1 MGASAMSRWLPTA
14 LKQKL
19 RALPQWSA
27 IALREPQAAVEV
39 RMFAAGGNFDV
50 TRNSVV
56 AALRPLT
63 LAVGL
68 GEQIISTMKEGS
80 EPALH
85 FVDLESRH
93 TLGVQHLRQI
103 RDPSLAASQIGLFEI
118 RHGAQYCV
126 RWPYRP
132 WNRWLQN
139 RAMRKHSDPNNFSM
153 PPAAVQQLMIFYIRP
168 RPVVLVSVDDGHHS
182 NIFPMDLIGHIAP
195 DYFTLALRSTS
206 QSIATMKTAR
216 RVALSSIA
224 AQDRAIA
231 YQLGAHHKNV
241 QVEWDRLPFRIQ
253 RSNNYALPCPET
265 ALGIRELDI
274 LSFESIGSHTF
285 FITRIASERSFRDSP
300 QLCHTSGIHQYF
312 RSRNGG
318 VLQLAP

>member
-1 MGASAMSRWLPTA
+1 MSLWLPAA

-39 RMFAAGGNFDV
+39 RMFTAGGEFDV

-68 GEQIISTMKEGS
+68 GEHIISTMPQGS
-80 EPALH
+80 EPTLH
-85 FVDLESRH
+85 FVDRESRH
-93 TLGVQHLRQI
+93 TLGVLHLRHI
-103 RDPSLAASQIGLFEI
+103 RDRCLAVPNIGLFEI

-139 RAMRKHSDPNNFSM
+139 RAMRKHSDPNNFTM
-153 PPAAVQQLMIFYIRP
+153 PAAAVQQLMIFYICP
-168 RPVVLVSVDDGHHS
+168 RPVVLVSVDDRHHS
-182 NIFPMDLIGHIAP
+182 NIFPMDLIGSIAP

-206 QSIATMKTAR
+206 QSIATMKSSR
-216 RVALSSIA
+216 RVALSSLA

-241 QVEWDRLPFRIQ
+241 QVDWDRLPFRIE
-253 RSNNYALPCPET
+253 RSSHYALPCAET

-274 LSFESIGSHTF
+274 LGFESIGSHTF
-285 FITRIASERSFRDSP
+285 FITRIASERSIRDNA
-300 QLCHTSGIHQYF
+300 QLCHTSGIHQHF
-312 RSRNGG
+312 RSRNGRAF
-318 VLQLAP
+318 QLAP